1 MRAFAEPVEA
11 AACGRRLS
19 MARRGLT
26 DGEIKLARS
35 VFAGAIDYKA
45 VRVYDRGYAFVNA
58 LGNMSYQGN
67 IYLPGGFCRDFSV
80 AALPEQRL
88 FIHEMVHVWQHQN
101 KLLNLAVAAVREA
114 VRHRFQYAKAYL
126 FRLEAG
132 RDLLDYGMEQ
142 QAAVIE
148 EYFLRRHG
156 GAVMGR
162 CLNEAGS
169 VPALLELVLARFL
182 ANPAY
187 GRRLLPATEDVWA
200 DAGGELAGAEP

>member
-1 MRAFAEPVEA
+1 
-11 AACGRRLS
+11 
-19 MARRGLT
+19 MARRELT

-45 VRVYDRGYAFVNA
+45 VRIYDRGYAFVNA
-58 LGNMSYQGN
+58 LGNMSYRGN
-67 IYLPGGFCRDFSV
+67 IYLPGGFCQDFSV

-88 FIHEMVHVWQHQN
+88 LIHELVHVWQHQN

-114 VRHRFQYAKAYL
+114 VRHRFQYAKTYL
-126 FRLEAG
+126 FRLEAD
-132 RDLLDYGMEQ
+132 RDLLDYGIEQ
-142 QAAVIE
+142 QAAMIE

-156 GAVMGR
+156 GVLMGR

-169 VPALLELVLARFL
+169 VPALLEEVLARFL

-187 GRRLLPATEDVWA
+187 GRRVPVSVGDAWA
-200 DAGGELAGAEP
+200 DAGGELAGAKP